1 MPDLIYNVKFEVD
14 SSGLEKIN
22 NFGTSGVSQS
32 FDDVTKSVNRT
43 RSSTS
48 QYSKEFQDLVKDTN
62 EVVSANA
69 RAKASIDLRRKASQ
83 DDLRVIVKTN
93 QVAQERIKSIRE
105 ERMALINHSNTAE
118 LNTEERTKLNRTIAR
133 LEIQERQFIVALQQG
148 RAELKGNADGV
159 QGLSKVQEH
168 LQNQMKQSGDSFDM
182 SNKSLATSNHL
193 MFSFSDLVQDS
204 TQFSQG
210 FAQGMRAIGNNV
222 GFTAELFFNLQRR
235 VDEYNKLLTKS
246 EIAQGKAKTVSGE
259 LAASLKGAGGAL
271 IGINAAVMVATIGF
285 QLLEKRLKDA
295 EERAKAQVEVLSEVA
310 KTFSELDTGV
320 PDPFGMRSRQ
330 RQINILSQNIGDT
343 VQDVAKKT
351 AEAQKTIGEAMAGGS
366 EGILGTINSMFVNFQ
381 ASITKTVFPT
391 ALKIG
396 AAFDKMTEEQLIALK
411 ANEELRIEIE
421 KQQKVQEAYTKFL
434 NQDSNATLK
443 LYIDTLKQLEQQ
455 QAIINASSIVGLKVI
470 TDESISRN
478 SLIEDLRQQILVQ
491 QAILNSGHISDEQR
505 EKSISLISQLSSTYK
520 QLSQEIENTRKQ
532 IEDITFK
539 NTAFLS
545 ESEKIDYQTN
555 RQVKSLEEL
564 ALKYPE
570 LAAEIDVAIE
580 KVKEFAELQ
589 KKTSEFSE
597 ISDLAKGLG
606 QLGEV
611 FNASKEFRLAMA
623 SIDGAAAIISVLA
636 DPTLG
641 FLGKVSGAAVIAAQV
656 ARQIQQ
662 IKNTDIGSGGGV
674 SSSSGTRSIG
684 VGANT
689 RFLPTAPQ
697 PEEESFRAF
706 GESVNFMPDSQSF
719 KLSEN
724 IIIEQNIK
732 GKDLAL
738 VVRAGNKELKSSQVI
753 G

>member
-48 QYSKEFQDLVKDTN
+48 QYSKEVQDLVKDTN

-83 DDLRVIVKTN
+83 DDLRVVVKTN
-93 QVAQERIKSIRE
+93 QLAQERIKSIRE

-148 RAELKGNADGV
+148 RAQLKGNADGI
-159 QGLSKVQEH
+159 QNLSKVQQH
-168 LQNQMKQSGDSFDM
+168 LQNQMKQSGHSFDM
-182 SNKSLATSNHL
+182 SNKSLATSNQL

-235 VDEYNKLLTKS
+235 VDDYNRSLTKS

-259 LAASLKGAGGAL
+259 LTASLKGAGGAL
-271 IGINAAVMVATIGF
+271 IAINAAVMVATIGF

-330 RQINILSQNIGDT
+330 RQINILSQNIGNT
-343 VQDVAKKT
+343 VQDVAEK
-351 AEAQKTIGEAMAGGS
+351 AADAQKTIGEAMAGGS
-366 EGILGTINSMFVNFQ
+366 EGFLGTINSMFVNFQ
-381 ASITKTVFPT
+381 ATITRTLFPT

-434 NQDSNATLK
+434 NQEGNAALK
-443 LYIDTLKQLEQQ
+443 LYVDTLKQLEQQ
-455 QAIINASSIVGLKVI
+455 QAIINASSVVGLKGVL
-470 TDESISRN
+470 DESVSRT

-491 QAILNSGHISDEQR
+491 EAILNSEHISDEQR

-520 QLSQEIENTRKQ
+520 QLSEEIENTRRQ
-532 IEDITFK
+532 VEDITFK

-545 ESEKIDYQTN
+545 ESQKIDYQVF
-555 RQVKSLEEL
+555 RQIESLDKL

-570 LAAEIDVAIE
+570 LKAQIDDAKRAILDFTAAQ
-580 KVKEFAELQ
+580 KESLAFSNISELAGV
-589 KKTSEFSE
+589 S
-597 ISDLAKGLG
+597 G
-606 QLGEV
+606 QLGEI
-611 FNASKEFRLAMA
+611 FGASKEFRLAMA
-623 SIDGAAAIISVLA
+623 SIDGAAAVISVLA

-641 FLGKVSGAAVIAAQV
+641 FVGKLTASATIVAQV

-662 IKNTDIGSGGGV
+662 IKNTKIGSGGGV
-674 SSSSGTRSIG
+674 ASGGGTGGISPISSSSTGIQPTQSIS
-684 VGANT
+684 
-689 RFLPTAPQ
+689 FLPNAATSGQAP
-697 PEEESFRAF
+697 PT
-706 GESVNFMPDSQSF
+706 VDV
-719 KLSEN
+719 K
-724 IIIEQNIK
+724 I
-732 GKDLAL
+732 D
-738 VVRAGNKELKSSQVI
+738 RAGLAVAVNKGNRELANKQVRV
-753 G
+753 

>member
-1 MPDLIYNVKFEVD
+1 MPNLIYNVKFEVD

-22 NFGTSGVSQS
+22 NFGVAGASQS
-32 FDDVTKSVNRT
+32 FDDVNKSVNRT

-48 QYSKEFQDLVKDTN
+48 QYSREIQDLVKDTN

-83 DDLRVIVKTN
+83 DDLRVVVKTN
-93 QVAQERIKSIRE
+93 QLAQERIKSIRE

-148 RAELKGNADGV
+148 REQLKGTASDTQN
-159 QGLSKVQEH
+159 LSKVQQY
-168 LQNQMKQSGDSFDM
+168 LQNQMKQSGHSFDM
-182 SNKSLATSNHL
+182 SNKSLATSNQL

-235 VDEYNKLLTKS
+235 VDEYNKTLTKS

-259 LAASLKGAGGAL
+259 LTASLKGAGGAL
-271 IGINAAVMVATIGF
+271 IAINAAVMVATIGF

-343 VQDVAKKT
+343 VQDVAQKT

-366 EGILGTINSMFVNFQ
+366 EGILGTINSMFVSFQ
-381 ASITKTVFPT
+381 ASITKTLFPT

-396 AAFDKMTEEQLIALK
+396 AAFDKMTEQQLIALK

-421 KQQKVQEAYTKFL
+421 KQQKVQEAYTAFL
-434 NQDSNATLK
+434 NQDGNAALK
-443 LYIDTLKQLEQQ
+443 LYVDTLKQLEQQ
-455 QAIINASSIVGLKVI
+455 QALINASSVVGIKG
-470 TDESISRN
+470 ISKQSVSRL
-478 SLIEDLRQQILVQ
+478 SLIEDLRNQIIIQQQIL
-491 QAILNSGHISDEQR
+491 NSEHISDEQR

-520 QLSQEIENTRKQ
+520 QLSEDLENNRRQ
-532 IEDITFK
+532 VEDITFK
-539 NTAFLS
+539 NTAFLN
-545 ESEKIDYQTN
+545 ESQKIDYQVF
-555 RQVKSLEEL
+555 RQIESLDKL

-570 LAAEIDVAIE
+570 LTAEIDAAKRAILDFAAAQ
-580 KVKEFAELQ
+580 KESSA
-589 KKTSEFSE
+589 FSN
-597 ISDLAKGLG
+597 ISQLAGISG
-606 QLGEV
+606 ELGEI
-611 FNASKEFRLAMA
+611 FGASKEFRLAMA
-623 SIDGAAAIISVLA
+623 SIDGAAAVIGVLA

-641 FLGKVSGAAVIAAQV
+641 FVGKLTASATIVAQV

-662 IKNTDIGSGGGV
+662 IKKTKIGSGGGIAGGGSSGGISPI
-674 SSSSGTRSIG
+674 SSSKSGVSEPTQQIS
-684 VGANT
+684 
-689 RFLPTAPQ
+689 FLPNAARSGQAP
-697 PEEESFRAF
+697 PTID
-706 GESVNFMPDSQSF
+706 VKID
-719 KLSEN
+719 
-724 IIIEQNIK
+724 
-732 GKDLAL
+732 
-738 VVRAGNKELKSSQVI
+738 RAGLAVAVGKGGREIGNKQVRV
-753 G
+753 